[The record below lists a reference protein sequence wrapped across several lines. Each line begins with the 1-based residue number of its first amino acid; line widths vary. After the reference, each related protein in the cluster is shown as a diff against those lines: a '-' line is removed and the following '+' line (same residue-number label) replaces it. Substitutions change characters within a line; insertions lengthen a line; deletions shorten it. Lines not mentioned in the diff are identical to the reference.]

1 MNTAYYALGNKKR
14 FNEGG
19 LTLVT
24 MHQGEMGV
32 AQFETM
38 EASIKHRDDS
48 HALKRNI
55 AGMNE
60 KFESGKIRKS
70 QYHQLVAVWCSNV
83 ESFADEWSNE
93 RVPFDIRDAYNDCVE
108 AIGRRGILT
117 WPDSVP
123 IQIGVDFVMSGRHV
137 TTYTD
142 I

>member
-1 MNTAYYALGNKKR
+1 
-14 FNEGG
+14 
-19 LTLVT
+19 

-32 AQFETM
+32 PKFETT
-38 EASIKHRDDS
+38 EASFKHRDDS
-48 HALKRNI
+48 HALKRKI

-60 KFESGKIRKS
+60 KFKSGKIFKS
-70 QYHQLVAVWCSNV
+70 KYDQLVGVWCANV

-93 RVPFDIRDAYNDCVE
+93 RVPFDIRDAYNNCVE

-123 IQIGVDFVMSGRHV
+123 IQIGVDFTMSGRHI
-137 TTYTD
+137 TTYTN